1 MSLQDEVRLSFYKEI
16 ADINKRHD
24 VVLVQHV
31 DTGKVYVKKTL
42 TRYDYSVFEF
52 IKKGHYPGIPVIH
65 ELIEADGSL
74 VVIEDYINGQSLDE
88 LLESKLFNVEETRTI
103 VSDLCDILLPLH
115 MHNPPII
122 HRDIKCGNVIIDNEG
137 DVYLIDFDASRKVQQ
152 EKNRDT
158 DLMGTEAYAAPEQ
171 YGFGQSDQ
179 RTDVYALGIL
189 MHKLLTGKF
198 PSEIDYA
205 SRFSHVIAKA
215 TALDPKDRYQNVQ
228 SLKAAVQS
236 SIEESTT
243 EEPTDTVLK
252 RTLSR
257 LPYPIRELPGFRSGR
272 LPFFLL
278 ALAGYT
284 LLFVFGFCAVA
295 NDQKY
300 TPAQNRFYDIAT
312 FFLFF
317 IPILYLGNY
326 LGVRDRLPWNR
337 TPKKSTNTI
346 RICIGVFLSV
356 LLVLAVF
363 TLFALIL
370 DI

>member
-24 VVLVQHV
+24 VVLVQHA
-31 DTGKVYVKKTL
+31 DTGKIYVKKTL

-52 IKKGHYPGIPVIH
+52 IKEGHYPGIPGIH
-65 ELIEADGSL
+65 ELIESDSTL
-74 VVIEDYINGQSLDE
+74 IVIEDYINGQSLDE
-88 LLESKLFNVEETRTI
+88 LLESKLFNAEETTDI
-103 VSDLCDILLPLH
+103 ISKLCDILQPLH

-152 EKNRDT
+152 EKSRDT

-198 PSEIDYA
+198 PSETDYA
-205 SRFSHVIAKA
+205 GHLSRVIAKA
-215 TALDPKDRYQNVQ
+215 TALDPENRYQNVQ
-228 SLKAAVQS
+228 SLRAAVQFSTENRS
-236 SIEESTT
+236 SEEHA
-243 EEPTDTVLK
+243 DTALK
-252 RTLSR
+252 RVLSH
-257 LPYPIRELPGFRSGR
+257 LPYPIRELPGFCSGR

-278 ALAGYT
+278 ALAWYG
-284 LLFVFGFCAVA
+284 LLFVFGFCAISY
-295 NDQKY
+295 DQKY

-317 IPILYLGNY
+317 IPTLYLGNY
-326 LGVRDRLPWNR
+326 FGVRDRLPWNK

-346 RICIGVFLSV
+346 RLCIGVFLSV

-370 DI
+370 GI